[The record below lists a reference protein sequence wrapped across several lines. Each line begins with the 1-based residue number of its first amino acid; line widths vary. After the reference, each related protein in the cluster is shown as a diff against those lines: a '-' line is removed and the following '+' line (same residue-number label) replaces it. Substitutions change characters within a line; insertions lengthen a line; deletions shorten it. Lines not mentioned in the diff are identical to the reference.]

1 MNNQLNNLFVSYK
14 PVKIDDYPY
23 IEQSNY
29 DFTSLKSLAS
39 NLPVTYK
46 PVKVIN
52 HSNVEQ
58 SNQPNYIDNYVDFF
72 INTSQLPITNQI
84 PIIKQNKFNY
94 DFTNWKPLTSKQII
108 QNNNLANMSF
118 EDLVRIY
125 KLPIKISSGYRGKNG
140 FRGGKT
146 KSGKQS
152 NHNKLDAHGHPMAYD
167 IQPLVNGKVD
177 KSDSAFAN
185 LRKILANNYNVREWF
200 KMRNWGILDETT
212 PQMMAKTGA
221 TGKHFHIG
229 PDRAAVRFN

>member
-1 MNNQLNNLFVSYK
+1 MNSQLNNLFVSYK
-14 PVKIDDYPY
+14 PVGIDNYPY

-29 DFTSLKSLAS
+29 DFTSWKPLTN

-52 HSNVEQ
+52 NSQVK
-58 SNQPNYIDNYVDFF
+58 QPKQINYIDNYADF
-72 INTSQLPITNQI
+72 IIDTSQLPIL
-84 PIIKQNKFNY
+84 KQNKSDY
-94 DFTNWKPLTSKQII
+94 DFTSWKPLISNQII

-118 EDLVRIY
+118 EDLVRTY
-125 KLPIKISSGYRGKNG
+125 NLPIKISSGYRSKNG

-185 LRKILANNYNVREWF
+185 LRNILANNYNVREWF

>member
-1 MNNQLNNLFVSYK
+1 MNNQLSDLFVSYK
-14 PVKIDDYPY
+14 PVTNYPY
-23 IEQSNY
+23 IEQF
-29 DFTSLKSLAS
+29 DQT
-39 NLPVTYK
+39 
-46 PVKVIN
+46 
-52 HSNVEQ
+52 
-58 SNQPNYIDNYVDFF
+58 NYIDSQNDPF
-72 INTSQLPITNQI
+72 IDTLQLPIT
-84 PIIKQNKFNY
+84 KQNKSNQGFAG
-94 DFTNWKPLTSKQII
+94 WKPLTNNQVS
-108 QNNNLANMSF
+108 QNSNLANMSF
-118 EDLVRIY
+118 EDLIKTY
-125 KLPIKISSGYRGKNG
+125 NLPIQISSGYRGKNG

-152 NHNKLDAHGHPMAYD
+152 NHNKLDEHGHPMAYD